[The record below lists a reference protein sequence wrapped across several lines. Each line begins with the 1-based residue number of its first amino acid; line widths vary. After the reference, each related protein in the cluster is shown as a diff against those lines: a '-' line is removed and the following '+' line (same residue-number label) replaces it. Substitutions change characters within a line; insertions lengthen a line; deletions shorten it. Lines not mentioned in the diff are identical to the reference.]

1 MKDEEESVAHVSSFI
16 LPPSSFGSLPVPSAP
31 MAKSK
36 KSTESENGIALSEY
50 VARRDAV
57 LKALKGAVA
66 VVFAGEGAAPLLGR
80 WRPDF
85 HFLYLTGLS
94 AEPGGAI
101 LFDPT
106 HENPDRRCVLVLRP
120 LNPEVDRW
128 DGYRE
133 TIGSTLRGRT
143 GFTSVM
149 RSGSLPA
156 LLTQAARRSKRLAC
170 LHPFSTYPAPVS
182 PDLAVFKQIAERVP
196 GVAIEDRTDLLP
208 SMRAVKSPA
217 ELALMRGAIHATA
230 AGFEAAFRMIR
241 PGVNEGQIAQALEG
255 AFRAAGGDGVAYNS
269 IVGSGLNGTVL
280 HYMDNK
286 ATAEAGDLL
295 VIDAGANCQGYAAD
309 VTRTL
314 PVSGRFTS
322 EQREPYEVVL
332 QAQAAAI
339 KAAVSGA
346 KFSDVDAA
354 ARAVIDKAGYGDAFI
369 HGTGHPLG
377 IEVHDVTPDGPL
389 REGMVIT
396 VEPGV
401 YFPERKM
408 GIRIED
414 DVLITKTGPK
424 NLTAQIA
431 KTIPEVEA
439 AMGQRR

>member
-1 MKDEEESVAHVSSFI
+1 
-16 LPPSSFGSLPVPSAP
+16 
-31 MAKSK
+31 MARSK
-36 KSTESENGIALSEY
+36 KSADSADGIPLSEY
-50 VARRDAV
+50 VARRDAI
-57 LKALKGAVA
+57 LKALKGAVGI
-66 VVFAGEGAAPLLGR
+66 VFAGEGAAPLLGR

-94 AEPGGAI
+94 AEPGAAV

-133 TIGSTLRGRT
+133 TIGSALRDRT

-156 LLTQAARRSKRLAC
+156 LLTQAGRRSKRLAC

-196 GVAIEDRTDLLP
+196 GVAIEDQTGLLH
-208 SMRAVKSPA
+208 SMRAVKSAA
-217 ELALMRGAIHATA
+217 ELRLMRGAISATA
-230 AGFEAAFRMIR
+230 AGFEAAFSMIR
-241 PGVNEGQIAQALEG
+241 PGVNEGAIAQTLEDAFKSHG
-255 AFRAAGGDGVAYNS
+255 ADGVAYNS

-286 ATAEAGDLL
+286 ASAEAGDLL
-295 VIDAGANCQGYAAD
+295 VIDAGASFSGYAAD
-309 VTRTL
+309 VTRTV
-314 PVSGRFTS
+314 PVSGRFTT
-322 EQREPYEVVL
+322 EQREAYELVL
-332 QAQAAAI
+332 RAQAAAI
-339 KAAVSGA
+339 KAARPGA
-346 KFSDVDAA
+346 KLSDVDAA
-354 ARAVIDKAGYGDAFI
+354 ARAVIDKAGHGDAFI

-414 DVLITKTGPK
+414 DILITKTGPE

-431 KTIPEVEA
+431 KSIADVEA
-439 AMGQRR
+439 AMGRRR